1 MKYMVSVVIFFVV
14 VDAVVVIVIVTDVD
28 IDALIALVLFNF
40 APCLDHGELTPPPYK
55 LKTNTPGST
64 YRLGNCLGIMNDCD
78 Q

>member
-40 APCLDHGELTPPPYK
+40 APCLDHGELTPSPI
-55 LKTNTPGST
+55 N
-64 YRLGNCLGIMNDCD
+64 
-78 Q
+78 